1 MTMTAA
7 SVLISLQID
16 ASMILPGTTIA
27 EPDLSLGEVSWLP
40 GVPYEIDDERVSDHI
55 VYSCVQDHMGRT
67 VKPVDGDGY
76 WLKKRPSNL
85 FAPFDQYI
93 STGAKATGSLTYL
106 VQPGFYTDV
115 SVYGAKG
122 DRVVMQAYESPEALA
137 DGDVPMAELD
147 EDLWEQ
153 ALGLYELLFSP
164 LGKRTKVQLD
174 NIPLSPT
181 GVLKVTISGAPAA
194 EVSMGSLMIGEW
206 RSLVG
211 SSPQGGTEFGA
222 ECEPKSFSYIK
233 SYDDGT
239 FEIKRRHSA
248 TDLNFSIVMDA
259 DQAEYTVATLQQILD
274 IPVAV
279 RAVNVPG
286 YGYIN
291 TVGLV
296 SGVVRAKN
304 AKEATGNVRVK
315 GVI

>member
-7 SVLISLQID
+7 SVLIPLQIVT
-16 ASMILPGTTIA
+16 SMILPGTTIA
-27 EPDLSLGEVSWLP
+27 EPDASLGEVMWVS
-40 GVPYEIDDERVSDHI
+40 GAACAVDDERVSDHI
-55 VYSCVQDHMGRT
+55 VWSCVQAHTGRT
-67 VKPVDGDGY
+67 IKPTIGDGY

-93 STGAKATGSLTYL
+93 STPVKGTGSFTYL
-106 VQPGFYTDV
+106 MQPGFFTDV
-115 SVYGAKG
+115 AIYGAKG
-122 DRVVMQAYESPEALA
+122 ERALIEVYDSPEALA
-137 DGDVPMAELD
+137 ADDDPLAELD

-164 LGKRTKVQLD
+164 LGVRTKVQLD
-174 NIPLSPT
+174 NVPLSPT
-181 GVLKVTISGAPAA
+181 AVLKVTISSAPGAAV
-194 EVSMGSLMIGEW
+194 EMGSLIIGEW

-211 SSPQGGTEFGA
+211 SSPNGGTEFGA
-222 ECEPKSFSYIK
+222 ECEPKSYSYIK

-239 FEIKRRHSA
+239 FEIKKRHSA
-248 TDLNFSIVMDA
+248 TDLNFSTVMDA
-259 DQAEYTVATLQQILD
+259 DQAEYVAATLQQIQD
-274 IPVAV
+274 EPVAI
-279 RAVNVPG
+279 RATNVPG
-286 YGYIN
+286 YGYLN

>member
-7 SVLISLQID
+7 SVLIPLQIVS
-16 ASMILPGTTIA
+16 SMILPGTTIA
-27 EPDLSLGEVSWLP
+27 EPDVSLGESLWVS
-40 GVPYEIDDERVSDHI
+40 GGTYEVDDEKVSDHI
-55 VYSCVQDHMGRT
+55 VWSCVQDHTGRT
-67 VKPVDGDGY
+67 IKPTDGDGY

-93 STGAKATGSLTYL
+93 STPAKATGSLTYL
-106 VQPGFYTDV
+106 MQPGFYTDV
-115 SVYGAKG
+115 SVYGATG
-122 DRVVMQAYESPEALA
+122 DRVVMEAYESPEALA
-137 DGDVPMAELD
+137 GDEEPMATVD

-153 ALGLYELLFSP
+153 AIGLYELLFSP
-164 LGKRTKVQLD
+164 LGRRSKVQLD

-181 GVLKVTISGAPAA
+181 GVLKVTISADPAA
-194 EVSMGSLMIGEW
+194 QVSMGSLIIGEW

-259 DQAEYTVATLQQILD
+259 DQAEYVVATVQQIQD
-274 IPVAV
+274 MPVAI
-279 RAVNVPG
+279 RATNVPG
-286 YGYIN
+286 YGYLN

-296 SGVVRAKN
+296 SCVVRAKN
-304 AKEATGNVRVK
+304 TKEATGSVRVK